1 MLLENILKRK
11 NKGDKHKQTGPPSF
25 ITAYKSVGYFSVQC
39 LVDLLFCLS
48 GLKEYACVRVIAVSV
63 PQDLASAL
71 NNAKPNL
78 V

>member
-11 NKGDKHKQTGPPSF
+11 NKGDKKTGPHSF

-48 GLKEYACVRVIAVSV
+48 GLKEYACVLLLFSV

-71 NNAKPNL
+71 NNVKPNL